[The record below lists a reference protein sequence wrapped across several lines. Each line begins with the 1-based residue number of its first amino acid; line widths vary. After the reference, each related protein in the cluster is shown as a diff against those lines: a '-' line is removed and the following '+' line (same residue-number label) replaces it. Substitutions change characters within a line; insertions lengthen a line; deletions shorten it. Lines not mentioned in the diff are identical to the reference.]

1 MTFSEES
8 ALALGI
14 DIGTSGV
21 RAVLMNSKF
30 DVVAQSSSL
39 MSDFDPSHRS
49 PVVWWKSLESALEQ
63 LRTEAPE
70 QWRQVLGI
78 SVDGTSG
85 TMLALNNEFE
95 PIGDALMYNDPV
107 ENPDILEQIR
117 EHAPR
122 ESAAHGATS
131 GLAKLMTLQELPGC
145 HRVLHQADWVLGKFI
160 GKYRWSDENNS
171 LKTGYDPILREW
183 PNWISQTK
191 ARRELLPDPKE
202 PGQVTGEIDQKIADR
217 FGLAKDIKIVS
228 GTTDG
233 CAAFLATGATE
244 IGDGVTSLGST
255 LVVKILSDQPVFAP
269 EYGIYS
275 HRIGDQ
281 WLPGGAS
288 NTGGNVLTHFFSDEE
303 LIRHS
308 RNIDPETQINLDY
321 YPLLKAGE
329 RFPINDPAFLPR
341 LEPRPPDDQTFLHG
355 LLLGMS
361 KVEALAY
368 KRLKELG
375 GPDLKS
381 LRTVGGGSKNS
392 VWTALRQ
399 KQIQVPMQNVASD
412 QAAAGAARL
421 AWKGLLSV

>member
-1 MTFSEES
+1 MTFIQES
-8 ALALGI
+8 ALVLGI

-39 MSDFDPSHRS
+39 MSDYGPNYRS

-329 RFPINDPAFLPR
+329 RFPINDPVFPPR

>member
-30 DVVAQSSSL
+30 DVAAQSSSL
-39 MSDFDPSHRS
+39 MSDFGPNHRS

-107 ENPDILEQIR
+107 ESPDILEQIR

-160 GKYRWSDENNS
+160 GEYRWSDENNS

-288 NTGGNVLTHFFSDEE
+288 NTGGNVLIHFFSDEE
-303 LIRHS
+303 LIGHS
-308 RNIDPETQINLDY
+308 RNIDPKTQINLDY

-329 RFPINDPAFLPR
+329 RFPINDPVFPPR

-355 LLLGMS
+355 LLIGMS

-399 KQIQVPMQNVASD
+399 KQIPVPMQNVASN

>member
-39 MSDFDPSHRS
+39 MSDFDPNHRS

-160 GKYRWSDENNS
+160 GEYRWSDENNS

-183 PNWISQTK
+183 PNWIAQT
-191 ARRELLPDPKE
+191 
-202 PGQVTGEIDQKIADR
+202 
-217 FGLAKDIKIVS
+217 
-228 GTTDG
+228 
-233 CAAFLATGATE
+233 
-244 IGDGVTSLGST
+244 
-255 LVVKILSDQPVFAP
+255 
-269 EYGIYS
+269 
-275 HRIGDQ
+275 
-281 WLPGGAS
+281 
-288 NTGGNVLTHFFSDEE
+288 
-303 LIRHS
+303 
-308 RNIDPETQINLDY
+308 
-321 YPLLKAGE
+321 
-329 RFPINDPAFLPR
+329 
-341 LEPRPPDDQTFLHG
+341 
-355 LLLGMS
+355 
-361 KVEALAY
+361 
-368 KRLKELG
+368 
-375 GPDLKS
+375 
-381 LRTVGGGSKNS
+381 
-392 VWTALRQ
+392 
-399 KQIQVPMQNVASD
+399 
-412 QAAAGAARL
+412 
-421 AWKGLLSV
+421 

>member
-1 MTFSEES
+1 MKSSQES
-8 ALALGI
+8 ALVLGI

-30 DVVAQSSSL
+30 DVVAQRSSL
-39 MSDFDPSHRS
+39 MSDFGSNHRN
-49 PVVWWKSLESALEQ
+49 PAVWWKSVESTLAQ
-63 LRTEAPE
+63 LRIESND
-70 QWRQVLGI
+70 QWNQVAGI

-85 TMLALNNEFE
+85 TMLALNNKQE

-107 ENPDILEQIR
+107 EDPDILEQIR
-117 EHAPR
+117 QYAAR

-131 GLAKLMTLQELPGC
+131 GLAKLMKLQELDGC
-145 HRVLHQADWVLGKFI
+145 HRALHQADWALGKFI
-160 GKYRWSDENNS
+160 GEYRWSDENNS

-202 PGQVTGEIDQKIADR
+202 PGQVTGEIDQKIAVR
-217 FGLAKDIKIVS
+217 FGLSKDIKIVS

-233 CAAFLATGATE
+233 CAAFLATGASE

-303 LIRHS
+303 LLKLS
-308 RNIDPETQINLDY
+308 RNIDPETILDLDY
-321 YPLLKAGE
+321 YPLLKPGE
-329 RFPINDPAFLPR
+329 RFPINDPSFPPR
-341 LEPRPPDDQTFLHG
+341 LEPRPTDDQTFLHG

-361 KVEALAY
+361 AVEALAY
-368 KRLKELG
+368 NRLNELG
-375 GPDLKS
+375 GPVLKS

-399 KQIQVPMQNVASD
+399 KQLPIQMQNVASD
-412 QAAAGAARL
+412 QAAAGTARL
-421 AWKGLLSV
+421 AWKGLLSI